1 MRDPAARAADSM
13 DAVSSFAVHIV
24 DADLEPEP
32 LDPASILEGT
42 PETTRVVLFESGDG
56 RVTRGLWQCTPGRV
70 TDVEADEMFVVVSG
84 RATIEFEDGT
94 SIDVGPGDVC
104 VLEEGARTVWT
115 IQETLRKAYQ
125 ITSEP

>member
-1 MRDPAARAADSM
+1 MAPM
-13 DAVSSFAVHIV
+13 SSFAVHIP
-24 DADLEPEP
+24 DADLEPER
-32 LDPASILEGT
+32 LDPDSILDGT
-42 PETTRVVLFESGDG
+42 PETTGIVLFESEDG

-84 RATIEFEDGT
+84 RATIEFEDGA

-115 IQETLRKAYQ
+115 VHETLRKAYQ

>member
-1 MRDPAARAADSM
+1 MAPM
-13 DAVSSFAVHIV
+13 SSFAVHIL

-32 LDPASILEGT
+32 LDPDSILDGT
-42 PETTRVVLFESGDG
+42 PETTGVVLFESEDG

-84 RATIEFEDGT
+84 RATIEFETGA

-115 IQETLRKAYQ
+115 VHETLRKAYQ
-125 ITSEP
+125 ITSGP

>member
-1 MRDPAARAADSM
+1 MAPM
-13 DAVSSFAVHIV
+13 SSFAVHIA

-32 LDPASILEGT
+32 LDPDNILDGT
-42 PETTRVVLFESGDG
+42 PETTGVVLFESEDG

-84 RATIEFEDGT
+84 RATIEFEDGAA
-94 SIDVGPGDVC
+94 IDVGPGDLC

-115 IQETLRKAYQ
+115 VHETLRKAYQ
-125 ITSEP
+125 ITSRR

>member
-1 MRDPAARAADSM
+1 MAPM
-13 DAVSSFAVHIV
+13 SSFAVHIL

-32 LDPASILEGT
+32 LDPDSILDGT
-42 PETTRVVLFESGDG
+42 PETTGVVLSESEDG

-84 RATIEFEDGT
+84 RATIEFETGA

-115 IQETLRKAYQ
+115 VHETLRKAYQ